1 MIDRNLGYKII
12 EALTNTV
19 KLVTIVDFHNL
30 KLEIEQIIVSLNSIN
45 LKSKAQVIY
54 ILPDLLSLL
63 SVFLNGDSTKI
74 TDAGFFTRFA
84 YINTKQIRSILKKY
98 EVESLGSKAAG
109 IGSFAGEGSQAG
121 H

>member
-12 EALTNTV
+12 EALTSSI

-45 LKSKAQVIY
+45 LKSKAQVIF

-63 SVFLNGDSTKI
+63 GVFLNGDTGKI
-74 TDAGFFTRFA
+74 NDIGFFSRFA
-84 YINTKQIRSILKKY
+84 YLNTKQIRSILKKY
-98 EVESLGSKAAG
+98 EVE
-109 IGSFAGEGSQAG
+109 
-121 H
+121 